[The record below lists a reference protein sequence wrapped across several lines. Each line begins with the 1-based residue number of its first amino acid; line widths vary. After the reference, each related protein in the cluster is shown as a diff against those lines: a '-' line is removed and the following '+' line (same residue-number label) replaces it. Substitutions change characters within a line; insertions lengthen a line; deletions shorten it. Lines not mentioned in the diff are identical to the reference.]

1 MREDGSL
8 CRLGEESAAEPAVR
22 GVPNRSKDYPATST
36 SVEIIRLDSRR
47 SLLHSGHFE
56 AAQSDVLQRQE
67 RQIVQSRLNLDD
79 FLPWFTS
86 SVLRWANTYASEA
99 EVGEVVAH
107 WLGSVRTA
115 AISDVNRLFKRFTYL
130 DTVLCPPLC
139 PPGRNGFP

>member
-1 MREDGSL
+1 MREDRSL

-67 RQIVQSRLNLDD
+67 RQIVQSRLNLGR
-79 FLPWFTS
+79 FLAVVYVIRTPLGQH
-86 SVLRWANTYASEA
+86 LR
-99 EVGEVVAH
+99 VGSRGRRGRRPLA
-107 WLGSVRTA
+107 RFR
-115 AISDVNRLFKRFTYL
+115 SDCCDK
-130 DTVLCPPLC
+130 
-139 PPGRNGFP
+139 